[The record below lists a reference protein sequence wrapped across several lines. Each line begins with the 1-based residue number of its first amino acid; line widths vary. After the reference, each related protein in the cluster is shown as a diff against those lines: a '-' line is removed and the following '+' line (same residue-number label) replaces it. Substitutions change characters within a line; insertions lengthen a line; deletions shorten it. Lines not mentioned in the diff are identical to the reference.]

1 MRKIEG
7 LLLPYL
13 LITMDSGT
21 LCDLNGKPR
30 STRIYYVCYPA
41 GKHEIF
47 LLEESS
53 TCEYEIVVL
62 TPFLCQHP
70 DYRFVVI
77 IFCYIQSLID
87 ISVTRAKESEENKIH
102 CWAVEG
108 SPKKPLGLVEIETES
123 LLLQQHQNLL
133 VTLFQYSLPHR

>member
-1 MRKIEG
+1 MPVRKIEG
-7 LLLPYL
+7 LSLPYL

-47 LLEESS
+47 SFEESS

-62 TPFLCQHP
+62 TPYLCQHP
-70 DYRFVVI
+70 DYRFVIIVI
-77 IFCYIQSLID
+77 YFRQHLINLYSA
-87 ISVTRAKESEENKIH
+87 IRAKESEENKIH
-102 CWAVEG
+102 CWAVDG
-108 SPKKPLGLVEIETES
+108 SPKKPSALVEIETES

-133 VTLFQYSLPHR
+133 VIFLL